1 MWECINCQG
10 KSRKGNI
17 HTFLSVGVS
26 VFKFGLLFIHISQY
40 YTFSYY
46 SSEIL
51 GNQLKEIATSVLEK
65 TLGNILSNTTL

>member
-10 KSRKGNI
+10 KSRKRNI
-17 HTFLSVGVS
+17 HTFLRVGVS
-26 VFKFGLLFIHISQY
+26 VFKFDLLFIHISQY

-46 SSEIL
+46 NSEIL